1 MLDKTL
7 QIIAQKLDAER
18 ANIVESLGDATAKDF
33 GEYKYACGVVRGLLI
48 AKSLV
53 IDLASN
59 LESIDE

>member
-48 AKSLV
+48 AKSLL

-59 LESIDE
+59 LESMDE

>member
-1 MLDKTL
+1 MVEKTL
-7 QIIAQKLDAER
+7 KLIAQKLDEER
-18 ANIVESLGDATAKDF
+18 ANIVESLGDSTAKDF

-59 LESIDE
+59 LETFDE

>member
-7 QIIAQKLDAER
+7 QIIAQKLDEER
-18 ANIVESLGDATAKDF
+18 ANVIESLGDATAKDF

-48 AKSLV
+48 AKSLL

-59 LESIDE
+59 LESMDE

>member
-1 MLDKTL
+1 MLEKTL
-7 QIIAQKLDAER
+7 QIIAQKLDEER
-18 ANIVESLGDATAKDF
+18 TNVIESLGDATAKDY

-59 LESIDE
+59 LEITDE